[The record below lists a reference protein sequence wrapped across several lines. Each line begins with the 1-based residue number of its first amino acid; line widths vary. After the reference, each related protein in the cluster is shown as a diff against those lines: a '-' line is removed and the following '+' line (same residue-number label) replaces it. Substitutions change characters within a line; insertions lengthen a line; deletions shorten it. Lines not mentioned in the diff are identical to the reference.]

1 MGFISKNKVC
11 RIEDDKLVFISKV
24 NMMANRLFPLYFQYV
39 THSCFSIRLKEE
51 AWLWYFHYRHLN
63 FSGLKILYQ
72 KNLVTSLTWIT
83 TPSQVYEE
91 CVVNK

>member
-1 MGFISKNKVC
+1 MGFISKNKAC

-51 AWLWYFHYRHLN
+51 AWL
-63 FSGLKILYQ
+63 
-72 KNLVTSLTWIT
+72 
-83 TPSQVYEE
+83 
-91 CVVNK
+91 